1 MRPPVLTPS
10 EITVPACIFS
20 ALRNELENI
29 SGKRSSNKLLQ
40 KVGYRTGSSASTV
53 FKEGLDSEVLETMQS
68 TFWAHLCDFFSCRGW
83 GKLVVDSDH
92 PKLGFLTSND
102 WAEAMTDEA
111 DRNASCCFSTGFIS
125 GLLSEIAGSPVAV
138 LEAKCRARGDRA
150 CEFAFGSEQVV
161 RNLYGQLLMD
171 ADPTAT

>member
-20 ALRNELENI
+20 ALRNELGNI

-68 TFWAHLCDFFSCRGW
+68 IFWAHLCDFFSCRGW
-83 GKLVVDSDH
+83 GKLEVDSDH

-125 GLLSEIAGSPVAV
+125 GLLSEVAGSPVAV
-138 LEAKCRARGDRA
+138 LEAKCRTRGDTA
-150 CEFAFGSEQVV
+150 CKFAFGAEQAV
-161 RNLYGQLLMD
+161 RKLYRQLLVGV
-171 ADPTAT
+171 DPNAT

>member
-20 ALRNELENI
+20 ALRNELGNI

-171 ADPTAT
+171 AGPIAT